1 MRRSPPAALVTGVAV
16 GSLGG
21 LIGLGGAEFRL
32 PLLVALFGYSLRRA
46 VSLNLATSFV
56 TVAAAGT
63 TRVVIGAG
71 PAFLG
76 SLGAVAVMMALGGM
90 IGARSGSRWLVRVSD
105 SRLRRLVRGLLL
117 LIGAL
122 LVVEAALAWQSTG
135 LALGDFGRMALGV
148 GAGILIGAVS
158 SLLGVAG
165 GELIIPTLMFAFGAD
180 IKSAGTLSLFISIP
194 AIIVGL
200 ASQRAQL
207 VSAGRRDL
215 IGIVVPLGVGSVIG
229 AIAGATLVARVPGA
243 AVKVLLGAV
252 LIVSALKLFG
262 VESEGLWR
270 NCAMRL
276 SARNLLKGRVVEVL
290 RGTTTA
296 RVKIDIG
303 GGMLITSS
311 ITNEAVDEL
320 GLAEGDTA
328 YAVIKASDVMVGKDG

>member
-270 NCAMRL
+270 NFAMRL